1 MKVAWLRPALTD
13 EEHDF
18 LLEMLSAPITV
29 HAAPPLPPSVEARTP
44 SAASLPATEEM
55 LACVRDADVIVGSRF
70 TAEILS
76 AAARATVVIVPFA
89 GPSDAEL
96 ALLRQYGQWTVCNSH
111 YNAPFVAE
119 HAMALLLAAAKQL
132 LPYDRALRQGHW
144 RPERGAPASMTL
156 AGKTMTVLGYG
167 AIGSRI
173 VAMARGFGMRINVI
187 RKNVGSREPR
197 EAAFVG
203 SVDDL
208 ARILPETD
216 CLMVCVPLTDET
228 RGLLGARH
236 WRLMKRSALVVNV
249 SRGEVLEEGA
259 LFRALERGEIA
270 GAGIDAWYRYPAGD
284 AAAQHPAALPFHTLE
299 NVVMSPHRAG
309 DTDERTRAQIADVAQ
324 QLNRIAAGEEPSN
337 VLWRASSEG
346 ATPRAGWD

>member
-1 MKVAWLRPALTD
+1 MKVAWLRPALTG
-13 EEHDF
+13 EERDF
-18 LLEMLSAPITV
+18 LLEMLSAKITV
-29 HAAPPLPPSVEARTP
+29 QSAPPLPLSVEARRP
-44 SAASLPATEEM
+44 GAASLPATEEV

-76 AAARATVVIVPFA
+76 AAARARVVIVPFA
-89 GPSDAEL
+89 GPADAEL

-119 HAMALLLAAAKQL
+119 HAIALLLAAAKRL
-132 LPYDRALRQGHW
+132 LPYDRALRQGRW
-144 RPERGAPASMTL
+144 RAERGAAASMTL

-173 VAMARGFGMRINVI
+173 VTLARGFGMRLIVI
-187 RKNVGSREPR
+187 RRNVSAGEPR
-197 EAAFVG
+197 DAAFVG
-203 SVDDL
+203 TVDDL
-208 ARILPETD
+208 EQILPETD

-228 RGLLGARH
+228 RGLLGERH

-259 LFRALERGEIA
+259 LFRALETGEIA
-270 GAGIDAWYRYPAGD
+270 GAGIDAWYHYPAD
-284 AAAQHPAALPFHTLE
+284 DEALQLPSELPFHTLH

-309 DTDERTRAQIADVAQ
+309 DTDERTRAQITDVAQ
-324 QLNRIAAGEEPSN
+324 QLNRIADGEEPSN
-337 VLWRASSEG
+337 VLWKASSAG
-346 ATPRAGWD
+346 TAPRSGLD